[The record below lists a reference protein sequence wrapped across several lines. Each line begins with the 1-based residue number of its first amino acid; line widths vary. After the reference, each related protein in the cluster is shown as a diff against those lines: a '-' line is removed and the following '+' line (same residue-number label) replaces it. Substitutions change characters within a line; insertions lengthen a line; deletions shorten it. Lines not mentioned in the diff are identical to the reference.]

1 MKNASRSE
9 STKLK
14 CLSFHNDFV
23 NEAHAIN
30 ALQHNATAATT
41 ASVTLTA
48 SVSFLCC
55 EKGKS
60 FNYVWNFNK
69 MLYILKAVCKYVT
82 YFIMIYINT

>member
-1 MKNASRSE
+1 MAMKNASRTE

-14 CLSFHNDFV
+14 CLPFHNDFV
-23 NEAHAIN
+23 NKAHAIN
-30 ALQHNATAATT
+30 ALQHTATASTAT
-41 ASVTLTA
+41 ATA

-69 MLYILKAVCKYVT
+69 MLHILKAVCKYVT
-82 YFIMIYINT
+82 L